1 MSGWSREYLLTA
13 LKRHHYT
20 KGIPSG
26 SKGSAHNKVG
36 FLWDYSNDSAVVYHP
51 RGTYT
56 IAVLTKGLSFYAIA
70 DITREIEAIMYP

>member
-1 MSGWSREYLLTA
+1 MSSEYRQYLLDA

-26 SKGSAHNKVG
+26 SAGEVHNKVG

-51 RGTYT
+51 RGTYV
-56 IAVLTKGLSFYAIA
+56 IAVMTKGLSFYAIA
-70 DITREIEAIMYP
+70 GITREIEAIMYP